1 MADKDLNEKMAE
13 ERKYY
18 LGKTDIVPGTKMTV
32 AEAKA
37 KHQKEVAAENARM
50 EKRRNDWLKKRE
62 ANAPAEQ
69 PADATPVD
77 SAQTPHTKESLLAL
91 GKDDLVAMA
100 KEAGIETVPDNMT
113 KGQIA
118 DLILAK

>member
-1 MADKDLNEKMAE
+1 MADKELNERMAE
-13 ERKYY
+13 EREYY

-32 AEAKA
+32 AEARKA
-37 KHQKEVAAENARM
+37 HQKAVAAEDARM
-50 EKRRNDWLKKRE
+50 AKRRENWLKGRE
-62 ANAPAEQ
+62 NKSPVAG
-69 PADATPVD
+69 PADAPTVD
-77 SAQTPHTKESLLAL
+77 SAQTPHTKESLVAL

-100 KEAGIETVPDNMT
+100 KEAGIDTVPDNMT